1 MKPITYLQFQKHL
14 SGTKIAPVYLISGEE
29 HFLIDEAVKQLEK
42 KINTD
47 SLNREVFQA
56 PDVLGKDIVFA
67 VETLPFLTDKRVVIL
82 KMANKLKNADYEV
95 ITRIIENPVETSCF
109 IILFPEKL
117 KGTTSKRKD
126 LISLCSDSE
135 NCICVEC
142 KKFYEKDAKGFV
154 VQEFKAR
161 GKTTSYD
168 VVNQIVNESG
178 TDLLNLS
185 NEIEKIC
192 LFIGKDKKEITE
204 DDFAKI
210 SGFTKEINVFMLA
223 NIIEAKNLKYALF
236 ILEKMLEN
244 GEKPINLLTAI
255 SSTVRKLLTAKSLL
269 QEKKY
274 SQQETMDYIRVPAFF
289 NFRKDYLNNLSK
301 FTLEHLKKSMKEVLK
316 ADIAIKTGKSDDIL
330 ALENLLIFICK

>member
-14 SGTKIAPVYLISGEE
+14 AGNTIAPVYFICGEE
-29 HFLIDEAVKQLEK
+29 NYLIDESVKQLEK

-82 KMANKLKNADYEV
+82 KMANKLKNADFET
-95 ITRIIENPVETSCF
+95 ITRLIENPVDSSCF

-117 KGTTSKRKD
+117 KGNTSKRKD
-126 LISLCSDSE
+126 LISLCSDSKQ
-135 NCICVEC
+135 CVCVEC
-142 KKFYEKDAKGFV
+142 KKFYEKDAKNFI
-154 VQEFKAR
+154 VQEFKSK
-161 GKTTSYD
+161 GKTVSYD
-168 VVNQIVNESG
+168 VVSQIVNESG

-192 LFIGKDKKEITE
+192 LYLGKEKKQITE

-236 ILEKMLEN
+236 ILEKMIEN
-244 GEKPINLLTAI
+244 GEKPINLLAAI
-255 SSTVRKLLTAKSLL
+255 ASTVRKLLTAKSLI

-274 SQQETMDYIRVPAFF
+274 TQQEAMDYIRVPAFF
-289 NFRKDYLNNLSK
+289 NFRKDYLSNLSK
-301 FTLEHLKKSMKEVLK
+301 FTLIHLKQCMREILK